1 MTVNNVDQFNKL
13 KDRLIRRTGS
23 AGMTSFAGGNK
34 VSMSLAEY
42 ERLVTY
48 AEWNKTTMDK
58 SAYEA
63 MLTERYGDWKN
74 LHVGNINHHDF
85 GAVSDAINEKLINA
99 QGSHEG
105 MLTHEK
111 GAVKNSTEDNR
122 EDQPGTYTAGVM
134 TEADRERMNKARG
147 TQSVIVPNVPV
158 VFTQNPERARDAEQ
172 VLRLIEIIKE
182 TGGAVEIQGVRIE
195 PIEQVERRV
204 K

>member
-1 MTVNNVDQFNKL
+1 MTVNNVDRFNKL

-63 MLTERYGDWKN
+63 MLNGEHPLKN
-74 LHVGNINHHDF
+74 PYEEEIRTNLAEHNKNMENF
-85 GAVSDAINEKLINA
+85 L
-99 QGSHEG
+99 
-105 MLTHEK
+105 K
-111 GAVKNSTEDNR
+111 G
-122 EDQPGTYTAGVM
+122 Q
-134 TEADRERMNKARG
+134 G
-147 TQSVIVPNVPV
+147 TQSVIVPNAPV